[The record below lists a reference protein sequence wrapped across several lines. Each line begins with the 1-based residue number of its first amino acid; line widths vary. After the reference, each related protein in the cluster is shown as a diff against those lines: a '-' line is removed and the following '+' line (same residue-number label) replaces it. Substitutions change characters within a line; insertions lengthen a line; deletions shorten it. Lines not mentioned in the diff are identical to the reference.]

1 MVNVVV
7 AGLPR
12 DVKIP
17 KFMNFL
23 KKVVFRCKK
32 EIHVN
37 YIKHLSETYKQISI
51 STNYKDALKAKKIM
65 NGFGYTF
72 AKQCYTLE
80 CWLENLDEEKI
91 NYVPGVNIQENKTSW
106 KGDDRQEERGG
117 KRMDREEVRGVERMD
132 YEPPRK
138 SRRYSKCPVRL
149 RSPPRSRSRSRS
161 RSPHH
166 YDELEAI
173 ELKIELIRKQ
183 RILMEEETKLLLEKR
198 KLEYLQNLGSN
209 NFGNLAKFEEAC
221 KRNNASEIS
230 DFLTSAESSQ
240 AGTLQKPSKL
250 PGFIGPCK
258 EITGQMK
265 GLIRA
270 HSEIN
275 NENGHIFWNL
285 LRTSV
290 KKRLT
295 IILEG
300 KSYMPTKGIVSL
312 YRVRYPQVT
321 DPGFVEEIW
330 NTVKTSC
337 WPERPKKAEPVA
349 NVTEGQSTEAENPP
363 ADLTRSEENENHAS
377 EDASQLIDPDDYI
390 DVNEVE
396 DWVEDDGNDTGNLQD
411 NAEKSCDTGEPNAAT
426 GDGNVPQGDS
436 EVAATTETEFEEVE
450 ESVLYVDDAD
460 KFKASELTEYAGEGK
475 TTADAEEGQTTED
488 AGPWTDY

>member
-117 KRMDREEVRGVERMD
+117 KRMDRE
-132 YEPPRK
+132 
-138 SRRYSKCPVRL
+138 
-149 RSPPRSRSRSRS
+149 
-161 RSPHH
+161 
-166 YDELEAI
+166 

-363 ADLTRSEENENHAS
+363 ADNEEIDLTRSEENENHAS